1 VSATTTD
8 PIQLVGPNRDNGE
21 LISFALKGDLEYRVL
36 TNIET
41 ADQALVVTLPRSV
54 AASMAYSLV
63 KQIEDEDRSKAK
75 TRVKKEGS

>member
-1 VSATTTD
+1 
-8 PIQLVGPNRDNGE
+8 VGPNRDNGE